1 MLRLCKLFTEET
13 GWKFFTSQSPSFIRS
28 GIEKLPDP
36 SLAQVFCLSKR
47 KKNEFSKDAKNKKK
61 TRTHSKYTKNINSI
75 RSGESKF
82 VNHLKSSII
91 ITVLANYSPVNKFL
105 PGKQFANYSYI

>member
-13 GWKFFTSQSPSFIRS
+13 GWKFFTSQSPSFFRN
-28 GIEKLPDP
+28 GIENLPDP

-61 TRTHSKYTKNINSI
+61 QENTVNIQKI
-75 RSGESKF
+75 LIVLGLEK
-82 VNHLKSSII
+82 VNLSII
-91 ITVLANYSPVNKFL
+91 
-105 PGKQFANYSYI
+105 